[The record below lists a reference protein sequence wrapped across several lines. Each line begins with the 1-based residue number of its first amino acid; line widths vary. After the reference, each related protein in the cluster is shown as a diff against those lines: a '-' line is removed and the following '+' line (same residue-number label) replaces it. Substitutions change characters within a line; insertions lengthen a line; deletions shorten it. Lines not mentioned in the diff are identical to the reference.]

1 MTRPRPLHFLFVFLL
16 SACADASPLAP
27 AMKAVEEIRGREFKE
42 DVRNV
47 VIDRSELTKHL
58 QDQMVKTTPYSLDDW
73 ARILRALQLV
83 DVDGKEILPKLL
95 ALYESQVLAFYD
107 PHAHTYYSIKQLP
120 KLPPQAAQLAD
131 PKVLE
136 ETVMV
141 HELTHAL
148 QDQHFSLAAKEKLLM
163 RDTDANLAY
172 HAVLEGEALLVM
184 MAHLLKKNGIEL
196 DEVIQDEAMTGMI
209 STAAAAESMVDPS
222 TPPYFAAMLKF
233 PYLEGLNF
241 VVTAYRRGGWKEL
254 DRVHA
259 NPPRTSREVL
269 HPEEYFARS
278 FRPEKFD
285 DAKPEGAIA
294 EHLGE
299 FHWRYL
305 VGTEAAT
312 GWVNDRAVIFK
323 DGRVEIDTKWE
334 SPERAAS
341 FAGVYEAFLK
351 KRGLEATIARDG
363 SAVRAAYTAK

>member
-1 MTRPRPLHFLFVFLL
+1 
-16 SACADASPLAP
+16 
-27 AMKAVEEIRGREFKE
+27 
-42 DVRNV
+42 
-47 VIDRSELTKHL
+47 
-58 QDQMVKTTPYSLDDW
+58 
-73 ARILRALQLV
+73 
-83 DVDGKEILPKLL
+83 
-95 ALYESQVLAFYD
+95 
-107 PHAHTYYSIKQLP
+107 
-120 KLPPQAAQLAD
+120 
-131 PKVLE
+131 
-136 ETVMV
+136 
-141 HELTHAL
+141 
-148 QDQHFSLAAKEKLLM
+148 
-163 RDTDANLAY
+163 
-172 HAVLEGEALLVM
+172 
-184 MAHLLKKNGIEL
+184 
-196 DEVIQDEAMTGMI
+196 
-209 STAAAAESMVDPS
+209 
-222 TPPYFAAMLKF
+222 MLKF